1 MGKGK
6 SELLH
11 GTLELL
17 ILKLLESAS
26 LNGYA
31 VGRRIEALTRDA
43 LRVEEGSLYPA
54 FYRMV
59 RKGWL
64 KASWGASE
72 NNRRAKFY
80 RLTTAGRRQLAT
92 ETENWSDFTSAVG
105 KILGSV

>member
-17 ILKLLESAS
+17 ILKLLESDS

-31 VGRRIEALTRDA
+31 IGRRIEELTDDA
-43 LRVEEGSLYPA
+43 LKVEEGSLYPA
-54 FYRMV
+54 LYRMV

-80 RLTTAGRRQLAT
+80 RLTTAGRRQLAA
-92 ETENWSDFTSAVG
+92 ETENWADFTAAIG
-105 KILGSV
+105 KIVGRA

>member
-1 MGKGK
+1 MARSK

-17 ILKLLESAS
+17 ILKLLESGS

-31 VGRRIEALTRDA
+31 IGRRIEEVTDDA

-54 FYRMV
+54 LYRMV

-64 KASWGASE
+64 KTTWGASE

-80 RLTTAGRRQLAT
+80 RLTTAGRRQLAD
-92 ETENWSDFTSAVG
+92 ETANWTDFTTAVG
-105 KILGSV
+105 KILG